1 MKNVTGVVR
10 ADPRSVTRPYPA
22 TGSNPVPSR
31 REFLVTVGGTAAAVA
46 VGCRSG
52 GGSGATAAPNAIP
65 AGAAPNRLGP
75 VGVGLFTLPK
85 SLEKDFDGT
94 LAMLSSLG
102 YKEVEFFGP
111 YPFSTYAAKA
121 GWAETS
127 KNLGFAG
134 SGFFGRTA
142 RQVRESLDR
151 NRLTSPSMHVD
162 LDTLRDRTE
171 QVGEAA
177 HEIGWRYAGIAS
189 IPEDRRRTL
198 DDYRRMAD
206 ELNAIGQRAKP
217 LGCKVLYHNH
227 GYGLTPMDGQI
238 AARVVFDRLD
248 PSVVALEMDIF
259 WTVAGGA
266 DPVELLDA
274 YPRLYRLMHV
284 KDMSRIGRFTRGGD
298 MQDVMSLFPL
308 MATAGA
314 GVLELPRILGHARNN
329 GVEHF
334 YVEQDLAADPP
345 AQLGASIRYLRDVA
359 LVT

>member
-1 MKNVTGVVR
+1 M
-10 ADPRSVTRPYPA
+10 
-22 TGSNPVPSR
+22 PSR
-31 REFLVTVGGTAAAVA
+31 REFLVTAGGAAAA
-46 VGCRSG
+46 FAAGCRSG
-52 GGSGATAAPNAIP
+52 GSSADPGAVPHPAPVANP
-65 AGAAPNRLGP
+65 ADRLGP
-75 VGVGLFTLPK
+75 LGVGLFTLPK

-94 LAMLSSLG
+94 LGMLSGLG
-102 YKEVEFFGP
+102 YQEVELFGP
-111 YPFSTYAAKA
+111 YPFSTDAAKA
-121 GWAETS
+121 GWAATS
-127 KNLGFAG
+127 KTLGFAG

-151 NRLTSPSMHVD
+151 HKLTSPSMHVD
-162 LDTLRDRTE
+162 FDTLRDRTE
-171 QVGEAA
+171 QIGEAA

-217 LGCKVLYHNH
+217 MGFKVLYHNH
-227 GYGLTPMDGQI
+227 GYGLTPIEGQVP
-238 AARVVFDRLD
+238 ARVLFDRLD
-248 PSVVALEMDIF
+248 PGVMALEMDIF

-308 MATAGA
+308 MTTAGA
-314 GVLELPRILGHARNN
+314 GVLELPRILGHAKRN

-334 YVEQDLAADPP
+334 YVEQDLAADPA
-345 AQLGASIRYLRDVA
+345 AQLGASIRYLRE
-359 LVT
+359 VTLAT

>member
-1 MKNVTGVVR
+1 V
-10 ADPRSVTRPYPA
+10 A
-22 TGSNPVPSR
+22 TSAS
-31 REFLVTVGGTAAAVA
+31 
-46 VGCRSG
+46 
-52 GGSGATAAPNAIP
+52 P
-65 AGAAPNRLGP
+65 AGAPPDRLGP

-85 SLEKDFDGT
+85 SLEKDFDAT
-94 LAMLSSLG
+94 LAMVSGLG

-111 YPFSTYAAKA
+111 YPFSTDVAKA
-121 GWAETS
+121 GWAEAS

-134 SGFFGRTA
+134 SGFFGHTA

-151 NRLTSPSMHVD
+151 HGLTSPSMHVD

-171 QVGEAA
+171 QVGAAA

-217 LGCKVLYHNH
+217 LGFKVLYHNH
-227 GYGLTPMDGQI
+227 GYGLTPTDGQI
-238 AARVVFDRLD
+238 PARVVFDRLD
-248 PSVVALEMDIF
+248 PSVVALEMDVF

-266 DPVELLDA
+266 DPVELLDT

-298 MQDVMSLFPL
+298 MQDVMGLFPL
-308 MATAGA
+308 MTTAGA
-314 GVLELPRILGHARNN
+314 GVLDLPRILGHAKKN

-334 YVEQDLAADPP
+334 YVEQDLAADPA
-345 AQLGASIRYLRDVA
+345 AQLGASIRYLRNVA
-359 LVT
+359 LAT

>member
-1 MKNVTGVVR
+1 VDTRRQFLAR
-10 ADPRSVTRPYPA
+10 AGAV
-22 TGSNPVPSR
+22 
-31 REFLVTVGGTAAAVA
+31 AAALA
-46 VGCRSG
+46 AGCRSG
-52 GGSGATAAPNAIP
+52 AGKGTAPNASTP
-65 AGAAPNRLGP
+65 TAGADRLGP
-75 VGVGLFTLPK
+75 LGVGLFTLPK

-94 LAMLSSLG
+94 LAMLAGLG
-102 YKEVEFFGP
+102 YKEVELFGP
-111 YPFSTYAAKA
+111 YPFSTDGAKA
-121 GWAETS
+121 GWQQASQT
-127 KNLGFAG
+127 LGFSG

-151 NRLTSPSMHVD
+151 AGLGSPSMHVE
-162 LDTLRDRTE
+162 LDTLRDRLD

-177 HEIGWRYAGIAS
+177 REIGWRYCGIAS

-198 DDYRRMAD
+198 DDYKRMAD

-217 LGCKVLYHNH
+217 MGFKVLYHNH
-227 GYGLTPMDGQI
+227 GYGLTPMDGQVP
-238 AARVVFDRLD
+238 ARVVFDRLD

-298 MQDVMSLFPL
+298 MQDVMGLFPL
-308 MATAGA
+308 MTTAGA
-314 GVLELPRILGHARNN
+314 GVLDLPRILGHAQKN

-345 AQLGASIRYLRDVA
+345 AQLGASIRYLRQ
-359 LVT
+359 VTLKA